1 MLWPFSLQTSWY
13 LFPKGDTFIYNS
25 MYTVLTY
32 GLGHV
37 CLKEQL
43 DHLQINC
50 LLLVQPAT
58 LLAVFIGIRIARSY
72 SKPGLFI
79 ARLQTHMSLVHVMW
93 FTLVCSYFMLI
104 FLCINMLWYV
114 KLSTGQYVMSLG
126 GSIPIFG
133 PFHLKFALIAIF
145 IIVVVIIPPPITLL
159 LPKARASPYLM
170 SFIDEACSSYR
181 LNRRWWA
188 SVTLLRRVAIAG
200 VGSIWIGDSVV
211 RLMSLATLL
220 LILVIF
226 QKLAK

>member
-1 MLWPFSLQTSWY
+1 
-13 LFPKGDTFIYNS
+13 

-93 FTLVCSYFMLI
+93 FTLVCSYFMLV
-104 FLCINMLWYV
+104 FLSINMLWCV
-114 KLSTGQYVMSLG
+114 KLSNGQYVLSLG
-126 GSIPIFG
+126 GSIQLFG
-133 PFHLKFALIAIF
+133 PRHLKYGLAAIA
-145 IIVVVIIPPPITLL
+145 IIVVFIIPPPLILL
-159 LPKARASPYLM
+159 LPQARSNPYLM
-170 SFIDEACSSYR
+170 GFIDEACSPYR
-181 LNRRWWA
+181 LNRRWWS
-188 SVTLLRRVAIAG
+188 SVTLLRRVAVAA
-200 VGSIWIGDSVV
+200 VGSLWIGESVV
-211 RLMSLATLL
+211 RLVSLATLL
-220 LILVIF
+220 MILFVS
-226 QKLAK
+226 QKQAK